1 MTLLSFL
8 FMAAA
13 VGMTARIAQ
22 KAGFSGWWG
31 LTQLVP
37 LVGLVMIWVLAF
49 VDWPAQL
56 PPSRPEDEKLIP
68 PPD

>member
-1 MTLLSFL
+1 MVFWPYVL
-8 FMAAA
+8 MAAA

-31 LTQLVP
+31 LIQIVP
-37 LVGLVMIWVLAF
+37 LFGLVMIWVLAF
-49 VDWPAQL
+49 IDWPATR
-56 PPSRPEDEKLIP
+56 PPRRQDEDRLIS